1 MGEGRLMGRVAPVTG
16 AASGI
21 GAAVARRLAEEGAA
35 VVGADLAEVP
45 AAPGVEPQA
54 LDVADPASVEA
65 AVAAVLARHGRIDS
79 LVHAA
84 GIGQEIPFLDTP
96 LATFDRIIAV
106 NLGGTFLVGQRV
118 ARAMRDAGGGA
129 IVNIASVAGL
139 RGSIGRAAYGGSKG
153 GVVIMS
159 QVMAVDL
166 APMGI
171 RVNVVAPGPIETP
184 MVVAMHD
191 AAIRAAWQR
200 QIPLRRYGEAHEVA
214 AACLFLVS
222 DEASFVTGHVLAVD
236 GGFAGG
242 GIVTRADPD
251 ALTPQAVVG
260 RDPST

>member
-1 MGEGRLMGRVAPVTG
+1 MTEGRGAPGSARLAGQVALVTG

-21 GAAVARRLAEEGAA
+21 GAAVAARFAAEGAR
-35 VVGADLAEVP
+35 VVAGDLAEVA
-45 AAPGVEPQA
+45 AAPGIEPQA
-54 LDVADPASVEA
+54 LDVAEPSSVEA
-65 AVAAVLARHGRIDS
+65 AVAAVLARHGRIDC

-84 GIGQEIPFLDTP
+84 GIGQEISFLDTP

-106 NLGGTFLVGQRV
+106 NLRGTFLIGQRV
-118 ARAMRDAGGGA
+118 ARAMREAGRGS

-166 APMGI
+166 APFGI

-184 MVVAMHD
+184 MVANMHD

-200 QIPLRRYGEAHEVA
+200 QIPLRRYGEAEEVA

-222 DEASFVTGHVLAVD
+222 NEASFVTGHVLAVD

-242 GIVTRADPD
+242 GIVTRPEPA
-251 ALTPQAVVG
+251 G
-260 RDPST
+260 

>member
-1 MGEGRLMGRVAPVTG
+1 MGKGRLTGRVVLVTG

-21 GAAVARRLAEEGAA
+21 GAAVARRFAEEGAT
-35 VVGADLAEVP
+35 VVGADLAEIP

-54 LDVADPASVEA
+54 LDVADPASVDA

-106 NLGGTFLVGQRV
+106 NLRGTFLVGQRV
-118 ARAMRDAGGGA
+118 ARAMRDVGGGA

-184 MVVAMHD
+184 MVTAMHD
-191 AAIRAAWQR
+191 AAIRVAWQR

-242 GIVTRADPD
+242 GIVTRAKPD
-251 ALTPQAVVG
+251 ALAPQAVVG
-260 RDPST
+260 LDLST

>member
-1 MGEGRLMGRVAPVTG
+1 MGESASAARLGRLAGQVALVTG

-21 GAAVARRLAEEGAA
+21 GAAVARRFAEEGAS
-35 VVGADLAEVP
+35 VVAADLAELP
-45 AAPGVEPQA
+45 AAPGIEPRT

-65 AVAAVLARHGRIDS
+65 AVEAVLARHGRIDS

-106 NLGGTFLVGQRV
+106 NLRGTFLIGQRV
-118 ARAMRDAGGGA
+118 ARAMRDAGKGA

-166 APMGI
+166 AAFGI

-222 DEASFVTGHVLAVD
+222 DEASFITGHVLAVD

-242 GIVTRADPD
+242 GIVTRAERS
-251 ALTPQAVVG
+251 G
-260 RDPST
+260 

>member
-1 MGEGRLMGRVAPVTG
+1 MAEEREAVGQGRLAGQVALVTG

-21 GAAVARRLAEEGAA
+21 GAAVARRFAEEGAK
-35 VVGADLAEVP
+35 VVAADLAQIP
-45 AAPGVEPQA
+45 AAPGIEPQA
-54 LDVADPASVEA
+54 LDVSDPESVDA
-65 AVAAVLARHGRIDS
+65 AVAAVLARHGHIDS
-79 LVHAA
+79 LVNAA

-106 NLGGTFLVGQRV
+106 NLRGTFLIGQAV
-118 ARAMRDAGGGA
+118 ARAMRDAGKGA
-129 IVNIASVAGL
+129 IVNLASVAGL

-166 APMGI
+166 APFGI
-171 RVNVVAPGPIETP
+171 RVNVVAPGPTETP

-200 QIPLRRYGEAHEVA
+200 QIPLRRYGEVHEIA

-242 GIVTRADPD
+242 GIVTRPD
-251 ALTPQAVVG
+251 
-260 RDPST
+260 

>member
-1 MGEGRLMGRVAPVTG
+1 MGESASAARLGRLAGQVALVTG

-21 GAAVARRLAEEGAA
+21 GAAVARRFAEEGAS
-35 VVGADLAEVP
+35 VVAADLAELP
-45 AAPGVEPQA
+45 AAPGIEPRT

-65 AVAAVLARHGRIDS
+65 AVDAVLARHGRIDS

-106 NLGGTFLVGQRV
+106 NLRGTFLIGQRV
-118 ARAMRDAGGGA
+118 ARAMRDAGKGA

-166 APMGI
+166 AAFGI

-222 DEASFVTGHVLAVD
+222 DEASFITGHVLAVD

-242 GIVTRADPD
+242 GIVTRAERS
-251 ALTPQAVVG
+251 G
-260 RDPST
+260 